1 MSDPVAH
8 LYLSVAD
15 SQDPAWPGTWARALA
30 RERELRFPVGGPRL
44 SPRVLL
50 VGGARPDVLGTEL
63 PDLVRRVLG
72 RGGERGLDE
81 WTVEVD
87 DPLLPEELFRA
98 WIEGGVDRLSLRG
111 EAARPDVALRLMDLV
126 RALRPPRPVRIAAE
140 VSLQREVSLQGR
152 GRGHGGAGARAEQML
167 EALVAAGVTSVA
179 LVEEEDASP
188 RAGSDDPDGRDPGV
202 WLRAAAALRRAGW
215 TLSDLAFAH
224 APGDG
229 PRYPRALARRRPVLG
244 LGPGAISFRHPHRRW
259 NHPEVRPYLAA
270 VDAGRDPVVG
280 VEELG
285 PAEARLERVWAAL
298 RTDEGLRF
306 PSRDCTEEPWLR
318 RWREAGWVQS
328 QAPTGTGS
336 ERLCL
341 SPSGWLLADD
351 LAVELALVVERIS
364 RGGRRM
370 EPGV

>member
-8 LYLSVAD
+8 LYLSVSD
-15 SQDPAWPGTWARALA
+15 SKDPAWPGTWAGALA
-30 RERELRFPVGGPRL
+30 RERELRFPVGRPHL
-44 SPRVLL
+44 SPRALL

-72 RGGERGLDE
+72 AGGARGLDE

-87 DPLLPEELFRA
+87 DPSLPEELVRA

-111 EAARPDVALRLMDLV
+111 EAARPDVALRLMELV

-140 VSLQREVSLQGR
+140 VSLQRDVSLQGR
-152 GRGHGGAGARAEQML
+152 GRGDGGAGTSAEQML
-167 EALVAAGVTSVA
+167 EALLAAGVTSVA
-179 LVEEEDASP
+179 LVEEEDPSP
-188 RAGSDDPDGRDPGV
+188 LAGSDDPDGRAPGV
-202 WLRAAAALRRAGW
+202 WLRAAGALRRAGW

-224 APGDG
+224 APGHG

-270 VDAGRDPVVG
+270 VDAGSDPVFG
-280 VEELG
+280 FEELS

-298 RTDEGLRF
+298 RTDEGLRL
-306 PSRDCTEEPWLR
+306 PSRDCREEPWLR

-328 QAPTGTGS
+328 QAPTETGS

-341 SPSGWLLADD
+341 TPSGWLLADD

>member
-8 LYLSVAD
+8 LYLSVCD
-15 SQDPAWPGTWARALA
+15 SQDPAWPATWAGALA
-30 RERELRFPVGGPRL
+30 RERELRFPVGRPQL
-44 SPRVLL
+44 SPRALL

-72 RGGERGLDE
+72 AGGARGLDE

-87 DPLLPEELFRA
+87 DPSLPEEMVRA

-111 EAARPDVALRLMDLV
+111 EAARPDVALRLTDLV

-140 VSLQREVSLQGR
+140 VSLNPGVSLQGR
-152 GRGHGGAGARAEQML
+152 GRGDGGAGASAEQML
-167 EALVAAGVTSVA
+167 EALLAAGVTSVA
-179 LVEEEDASP
+179 LVEEEDSSP
-188 RAGSDDPDGRDPGV
+188 LTGSDDPHGRDPGG
-202 WLRAAAALRRAGW
+202 WLRAAGALQRAGW

-224 APGDG
+224 APGHG
-229 PRYPRALARRRPVLG
+229 PRYPRALARRRPILG
-244 LGPGAISFRHPHRRW
+244 LGPGAVSFRHPHRRW
-259 NHPEVRPYLAA
+259 NHPQLRPYLAA
-270 VDAGRDPVVG
+270 VDAGSDPLFG
-280 VEELG
+280 FEELS

-298 RTDEGLRF
+298 RTDEGLRL
-306 PSRDCTEEPWLR
+306 PAQDCREEPWLR

-328 QAPTGTGS
+328 QTPTGTGS
-336 ERLCL
+336 ERLRL